1 MSHHDRLRWML
12 CIRTGVFTFYNFI
25 MKNLLSLQ
33 SRHFLLL
40 LMCLVF
46 ALPLSAQSKL
56 TVKGHVVD
64 EQNEPIISATVVV
77 IGQAN
82 MGAMTDIDGNFQIA
96 DVPSDATLRF
106 SYVGYKTLEIPLNG
120 RTSLT
125 VVLKEDSELLD
136 EVVVTALGIK
146 RQTKALA
153 YNVQEIKGDQLSS
166 RKDPNFVNSLNG
178 KIAGVTINTSSA
190 GMGSAARVVM
200 RGTKSIQGNNNAL
213 YVIDGVP
220 IYSLTQE
227 QGSGRFS
234 SSGSTESAADINPD
248 DIASISVLTGAS
260 AAALYGSAAA
270 NGAILI
276 TTKKGQAGA
285 PKVSYAMN
293 MDFGRPMILPEF
305 QNRYGSQGNLLSWGS
320 LIPEGDPRW
329 DVDDFFR
336 TASNMTHSIS
346 VSGGTERNQTYVSG
360 SVTTTKGLVPRGCIY

>member
-1 MSHHDRLRWML
+1 
-12 CIRTGVFTFYNFI
+12 
-25 MKNLLSLQ
+25 
-33 SRHFLLL
+33 
-40 LMCLVF
+40 MCLVF

-293 MDFGRPMILPEF
+293 MDFGRPMILPDF
-305 QNRYGSQGNLLSWGS
+305 QSRYGSQGNLLS
-320 LIPEGDPRW
+320 
-329 DVDDFFR
+329 
-336 TASNMTHSIS
+336 
-346 VSGGTERNQTYVSG
+346 
-360 SVTTTKGLVPRGCIY
+360 